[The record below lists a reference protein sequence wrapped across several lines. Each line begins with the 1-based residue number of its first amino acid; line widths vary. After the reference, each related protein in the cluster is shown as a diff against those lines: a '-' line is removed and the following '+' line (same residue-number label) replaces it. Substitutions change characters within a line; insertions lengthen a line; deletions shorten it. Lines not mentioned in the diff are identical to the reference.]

1 MNFPRQRKKS
11 IERNGKNLWD
21 EKRKATENEI
31 SYGHARSRVR
41 AHALVRVG
49 INEWFII
56 DDAIS
61 GSEKETEAETDEVK
75 AFRSGLTKSDHL

>member
-31 SYGHARSRVR
+31 SYGHARSR
-41 AHALVRVG
+41 VRVG